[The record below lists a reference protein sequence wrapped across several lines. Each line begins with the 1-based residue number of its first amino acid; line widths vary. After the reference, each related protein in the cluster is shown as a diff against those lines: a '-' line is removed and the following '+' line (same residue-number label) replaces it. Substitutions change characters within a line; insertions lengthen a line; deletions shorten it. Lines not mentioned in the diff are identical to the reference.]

1 MLRKKAR
8 VGAHLQTGI
17 DGLDWKDIISQSEES
32 VNKADFSF
40 RRIIKNS
47 RGVLGKVF
55 RQLGK
60 SMEATK
66 LEENAGELA
75 GDFYLTLEVLP
86 MSVAKKTNLIEQLL
100 TEPILSIIE
109 DLNDEEKAG
118 NLEDVARLRI
128 TEYNPKSKNPREL
141 TDEQSLKLK
150 QVASKIANNVKAEI
164 QNNMEAELDD
174 MLDEMEDDE
183 EYQGIDWFDKNNQI
197 KQGIRKI
204 LESKEFTIGYV
215 ASLTHAMLKSIAIE
229 SLTILEQ
236 TYEDPEVRLDEDMLN
251 ENTFGDTL
259 DDYLDDI
266 DKSWKNTLRREDS

>member
-1 MLRKKAR
+1 MTSHFPYKSSTPLVPPYAPKK
-8 VGAHLQTGI
+8 
-17 DGLDWKDIISQSEES
+17 
-32 VNKADFSF
+32 
-40 RRIIKNS
+40 
-47 RGVLGKVF
+47 
-55 RQLGK
+55 
-60 SMEATK
+60 
-66 LEENAGELA
+66 
-75 GDFYLTLEVLP
+75 
-86 MSVAKKTNLIEQLL
+86 
-100 TEPILSIIE
+100 
-109 DLNDEEKAG
+109 
-118 NLEDVARLRI
+118 
-128 TEYNPKSKNPREL
+128 
-141 TDEQSLKLK
+141 
-150 QVASKIANNVKAEI
+150 ANNVKAEI
-164 QNNMEAELDD
+164 QNNIEAELDD
-174 MLDEMEDDE
+174 ILDEMEDDE